1 MEDEQR
7 LARREPFSQAP
18 AARDLEDGYLDKTQQ
33 DYAQKLNHSSFA
45 EALLFAQSRAR
56 EAEEVLYSYDVR
68 VEEAVLRALTFID
81 SSRHKEMLCQQ
92 RLEQLK
98 RAVLEEEESELQR
111 QQEQNDEAMSPH
123 LDSALERT
131 VLRGISLM
139 SESDFAVDMGGL
151 EDDAC
156 VANGGSGAEH
166 AQAQQSCGLLLGA
179 YEKLMSVAM
188 HGTSSSSAA
197 PSQPIMPSSILH
209 VSPPEHSLSIQLA
222 QAYADVR
229 EAQESTERHEM
240 LLQELEMLVEPVLQY
255 RHSGVYDSHRY
266 DSFHG
271 VPRGGGRGSTIES
284 GADSD
289 GMEVACQTPEGS
301 SVVWVQHADAL
312 GEEDA
317 RDAAG
322 CFALLTAKV
331 C

>member
-1 MEDEQR
+1 MYERGWEREHTAAGRRAGCQLKRMCVQADHWQLTEHCGGMDLSLSSSMEDEQR

-98 RAVLEEEESELQR
+98 RAVLEEEENELQR

-131 VLRGISLM
+131 VLRGISMM
-139 SESDFAVDMGGL
+139 SESDFAVDTGGL

-156 VANGGSGAEH
+156 VANGGAGAEDP
-166 AQAQQSCGLLLGA
+166 QAQQPCGLLLGA
-179 YEKLMSVAM
+179 YEKLVSVAM
-188 HGTSSSSAA
+188 HATAMHATSSSSEAKC
-197 PSQPIMPSSILH
+197 QPVMPLSIH
-209 VSPPEHSLSIQLA
+209 VSAPEHNLSIQLA
-222 QAYADVR
+222 QAYADLR
-229 EAQESTERHEM
+229 EAQEST
-240 LLQELEMLVEPVLQY
+240 LVSLP
-255 RHSGVYDSHRY
+255 
-266 DSFHG
+266 
-271 VPRGGGRGSTIES
+271 
-284 GADSD
+284 
-289 GMEVACQTPEGS
+289 TP
-301 SVVWVQHADAL
+301 
-312 GEEDA
+312 
-317 RDAAG
+317 
-322 CFALLTAKV
+322 
-331 C
+331 

>member
-1 MEDEQR
+1 MYERGWEREHTAAGRQVVCQLKRLRVQTDQWQLTEQCGGMDLSLSSSMEDEQR
-7 LARREPFSQAP
+7 SARREQFAQAP

-33 DYAQKLNHSSFA
+33 DYAQKLTNSSFA

-229 EAQESTERHEM
+229 EAQEST
-240 LLQELEMLVEPVLQY
+240 LVSLP
-255 RHSGVYDSHRY
+255 
-266 DSFHG
+266 
-271 VPRGGGRGSTIES
+271 
-284 GADSD
+284 
-289 GMEVACQTPEGS
+289 TPY
-301 SVVWVQHADAL
+301 
-312 GEEDA
+312 
-317 RDAAG
+317 
-322 CFALLTAKV
+322 TP
-331 C
+331 